1 MACGAYAGAEDYET
15 LFPEDEAPDD
25 EGLAAASRHIDA
37 MTYGRI
43 GALGGPEALTT
54 LQRALVKEAVCRQA
68 KFERENA
75 SLFQAA
81 FASYAING
89 VSMKTGLAAGVSV
102 RGGVAAPGEVTS
114 LLDMTGLTDRTLR
127 GTEP

>member
-1 MACGAYAGAEDYET
+1 MAYEAYAASEDYEA
-15 LFPEDEAPDD
+15 LFPDDGAPDD
-25 EGLAAASRHIDA
+25 DGLETASRHIDA

-43 GALGGPEALTT
+43 TALGGLDALTAF
-54 LQRALVKEAVCRQA
+54 QRALVKEAVCRQT

-75 SLFQAA
+75 SMFSAA

-89 VSMKTGLAAGVSV
+89 VSMKTGYAAGVSV
-102 RGGVAAPGEVTS
+102 HGGVAAPGEVTS